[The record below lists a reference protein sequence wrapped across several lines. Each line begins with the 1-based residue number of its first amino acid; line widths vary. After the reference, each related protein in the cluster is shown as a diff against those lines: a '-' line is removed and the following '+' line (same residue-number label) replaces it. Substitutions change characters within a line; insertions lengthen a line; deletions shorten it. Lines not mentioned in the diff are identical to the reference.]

1 MKSHLAGFL
10 LSCTLI
16 LFLIGCFP
24 KPPTLVTLTP
34 TNTLIATITSTET
47 TLIPQTMT
55 PTIYENDLPISPVA
69 TFTLTPIP
77 DPCKFH
83 KVPGIGGIEFI
94 EFPKECYGNRIRI
107 DLLTRS
113 TLYGFSLFN
122 ISAFGP
128 DDLEKTTDLVKEN
141 DIVCVS
147 SLENNDIQYY
157 APHKV
162 IDRDHTVPT
171 GTVVP
176 DLISR
181 WSSKFHEPE
190 VIVIILSQAQPIK
203 VVQLNWQ
210 TAYAYDYIV
219 SVESSDSTE
228 CPPDAPK
235 Q

>member
-1 MKSHLAGFL
+1 MKSQLAGLL

-34 TNTLIATITSTET
+34 TNSLIAAKTSTET
-47 TLIPQTMT
+47 TLITQTMT
-55 PTIYENDLPISPVA
+55 PTIYEDDLPISPVA
-69 TFTLTPIP
+69 TFFLTPIP
-77 DPCKFH
+77 DPCIKR
-83 KVPGIGGIEFI
+83 KYPGNGGIEFI

-107 DLLTRS
+107 DLKTRY
-113 TLYGFSLFN
+113 TNNGFSLFN

-128 DDLEKTTDLVKEN
+128 DDQEKTTDLVKEN
-141 DIVCVS
+141 DTVCVS
-147 SLENNDIQYY
+147 SLENNNIQHY

-181 WSSKFHEPE
+181 WSSQFHEPE
-190 VIVIILSQAQPIK
+190 VIVIILSQAQHIK
-203 VVQLNWQ
+203 VVQLNWEV
-210 TAYAYDYIV
+210 AYAYDYKV

-228 CPPDAPK
+228 CPPDAPIR
-235 Q
+235 